1 MTTRILDFCATRR
14 RSWACAEESRAD
26 CLRRRRLRV
35 LPQDD
40 QRRPIQRRDRD
51 CDTGCSVK
59 FDSIDCLL
67 AYYRRADQ
75 AHDVGAV
82 WVADFRGQGDMLD
95 ANSARFVDLGFG
107 RTAIGCGWAAV
118 ATARDAA
125 AIGVIDIGRI
135 KRWSE
140 LQ

>member
-1 MTTRILDFCATRR
+1 MTTRILDFAPLVVAHGRAPK
-14 RSWACAEESRAD
+14 SPEPIAYGDDACAY
-26 CLRRRRLRV
+26 CRRTIC
-35 LPQDD
+35 DD
-40 QRRPIQRRDRD
+40 RFSAVIVS

-59 FDSIDCLL
+59 FDTVDCLL
-67 AYYRRADQ
+67 AYCRRADQ

-95 ANSARFVDLGFG
+95 ANSARFVRLGFG
-107 RTAIGCGWAAV
+107 RTAVGCGWAAV

-125 AIGVIDIGRI
+125 AIGVIDIARI